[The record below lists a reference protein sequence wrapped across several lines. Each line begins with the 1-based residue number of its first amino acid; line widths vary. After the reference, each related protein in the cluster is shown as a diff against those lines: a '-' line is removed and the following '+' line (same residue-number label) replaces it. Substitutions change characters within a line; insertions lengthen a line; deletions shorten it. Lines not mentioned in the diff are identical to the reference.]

1 MSVEPIEISGSSNTQ
16 PAEEISVS
24 KFQHIWKQSEDVTP
38 GSLDVEQPLGSPS
51 TIFESHSSHRLYAA
65 LLRRVASQWLRVAVS
80 VKNVP
85 GGHSRGATWAEPASA
100 WNVNYLHFFGLSET
114 QVQSLPP
121 RPSVVW
127 ASSASVSRITQET
140 FSALVSQWK
149 RNTEMTSSMTEM
161 AMHPAYQ
168 RIIGMGTD
176 AIPLLL
182 RELEDRPDHW
192 FWALKAI
199 SGDDPVRPEQ
209 RGKLK
214 EMVRAWL
221 AWGSREGYVW

>member
-1 MSVEPIEISGSSNTQ
+1 MSVEPIEISGSSDTQ
-16 PAEEISVS
+16 PADEISVS
-24 KFQHIWKQSEDVTP
+24 KFQNIWKQSEDIAVS
-38 GSLDVEQPLGSPS
+38 SLDIEQPLGPPN
-51 TIFESHSSHRLYAA
+51 TIFESHASHRLYAA
-65 LLRRVASQWLRVAVS
+65 LLRRVASQWLRVSVS

-85 GGHSRGATWAEPASA
+85 GGYSRGATWAEPTSA
-100 WNVNYLHFFGLSET
+100 LNVNYLHFFGSSEAPA
-114 QVQSLPP
+114 QSLLS
-121 RPSVVW
+121 RPGIVW
-127 ASSASVSRITQET
+127 ASSAFASRITQET

-149 RNTEMTSSMTEM
+149 RETEMTSSMTEM

-199 SGDDPVRPEQ
+199 TGDDPVPSEQ
-209 RGKLK
+209 RGRLK
-214 EMVRAWL
+214 GMAQAWL
-221 AWGSREGYVW
+221 AWGSRQGYAW